1 MAVDV
6 FARTLALASLGNG
19 GGGSAVDTY
28 TKAEIDRMFGE
39 AGTVQVEA
47 VDVLPT
53 ENIKENVIYLVPN
66 GSSGENF
73 YDECMYI
80 NNKWET
86 IGTTEIDL
94 SNYTTKDELEEALVD
109 MVTVDVLNAY
119 PTKEQVDNAV
129 IQPAT
134 IINTDSS
141 DKIKISNATT
151 RTQVVEYFNKILTE
165 LNYDVLSPNNVIK
178 SVVGPVDKF
187 PVSLLIDGFLHPV
200 LGISFKHYANNKV
213 TVAFYIGD
221 YVTSHNVK
229 TANLQY
235 SSVATFARY
244 MFYLTEA
251 EVKAKNIQTIYNI
264 DGKANGDVPIS
275 AGSVKYIY
283 NQPYNFIP
291 TDNTTS
297 YTPVG
302 DYNPATKK
310 YVDDTVGAIEIP
322 SIEGLATE
330 EYADAAGQ
338 KAFDDMAAIAGDVNS
353 LTTETH
359 ETFAAAINEINAK
372 VDSIGNQI
380 VISSIE
386 PLDATKDPNL
396 INNYIT
402 QEELKEFH
410 TRILN
415 GGSGKIIFQ
424 GSVEDVTYV
433 SHYVPQY
440 PSPSMFFYCVNN
452 YIGTPSTKDGATVY
466 KEKYAPAFVLI
477 YTEQTDTYSW
487 GRTSQTSIEVPS
499 VEGLATEEY
508 VNEKIEEI
516 AFTPNWNAQEGEEGY
531 IENRTHYSNFTTS
544 EVIYHPNS
552 ASFGLAAG
560 NNGTYWFVH
569 EINDA
574 DTIAKISAADK
585 ISINFLGTVV
595 EGLEKKSKIVEEVEG
610 QPQEGELI
618 TVYWFGND
626 YAFSAFS
633 PVEGM
638 QDTGEPVSIL
648 VDTSAILLCLRG
660 TADDKGKTMFGTCV
674 IEAVTE
680 SVKKLDNK
688 YLDLDAYSTKEY
700 VDAAIA
706 ASSSNVEVFEGTQEE
721 YDALS
726 DEEKAKYTIVVIDD
740 GEEV

>member
-1 MAVDV
+1 MSNMAVDV

-19 GGGSAVDTY
+19 GEGSAVDTY

-94 SNYTTKDELEEALVD
+94 SNYATKDELEEALVD

-119 PTKEQVDNAV
+119 ATKEQLDKAV

-141 DKIKISNATT
+141 DRIKISNATT

-221 YVTSHNVK
+221 YITSHNVK

-310 YVDDTVGAIEIP
+310 YVDDTVAAIEIP
-322 SIEGLATE
+322 S
-330 EYADAAGQ
+330 
-338 KAFDDMAAIAGDVNS
+338 
-353 LTTETH
+353 
-359 ETFAAAINEINAK
+359 
-372 VDSIGNQI
+372 
-380 VISSIE
+380 
-386 PLDATKDPNL
+386 LD
-396 INNYIT
+396 
-402 QEELKEFH
+402 
-410 TRILN
+410 
-415 GGSGKIIFQ
+415 
-424 GSVEDVTYV
+424 
-433 SHYVPQY
+433 
-440 PSPSMFFYCVNN
+440 
-452 YIGTPSTKDGATVY
+452 
-466 KEKYAPAFVLI
+466 
-477 YTEQTDTYSW
+477 
-487 GRTSQTSIEVPS
+487 
-499 VEGLATEEY
+499 GLATEEY

-544 EVIYHPNS
+544 EVIYHPDS

-574 DTIAKISAADK
+574 DTIAKISTADK

-726 DEEKAKYTIVVIDD
+726 DEEKAKYTIAVIDD

>member
-28 TKAEIDRMFGE
+28 TKAEINKMIGDLETIQVELVDELPYGE
-39 AGTVQVEA
+39 AK
-47 VDVLPT
+47 
-53 ENIKENVIYLVPN
+53 NNVIYFKPATDGN
-66 GSSGENF
+66 YDGNYYEEWMYFGFDEPESGGF
-73 YDECMYI
+73 
-80 NNKWET
+80 WEQ
-86 IGTTEIDL
+86 IGTTEIDM
-94 SNYTTKDELEEALVD
+94 SQYSTTEELQEMMLQELAKYITNADFTEAL
-109 MVTVDVLNAY
+109 
-119 PTKEQVDNAV
+119 K
-129 IQPAT
+129 
-134 IINTDSS
+134 
-141 DKIKISNATT
+141 
-151 RTQVVEYFNKILTE
+151 
-165 LNYDVLSPNNVIK
+165 
-178 SVVGPVDKF
+178 
-187 PVSLLIDGFLHPV
+187 
-200 LGISFKHYANNKV
+200 
-213 TVAFYIGD
+213 D
-221 YVTSHNVK
+221 Y
-229 TANLQY
+229 
-235 SSVATFARY
+235 
-244 MFYLTEA
+244 
-251 EVKAKNIQTIYNI
+251 
-264 DGKANGDVPIS
+264 
-275 AGSVKYIY
+275 
-283 NQPYNFIP
+283 
-291 TDNTTS
+291 
-297 YTPVG
+297 
-302 DYNPATKK
+302 ATKK

-330 EYADAAGQ
+330 EY
-338 KAFDDMAAIAGDVNS
+338 
-353 LTTETH
+353 
-359 ETFAAAINEINAK
+359 
-372 VDSIGNQI
+372 
-380 VISSIE
+380 
-386 PLDATKDPNL
+386 
-396 INNYIT
+396 
-402 QEELKEFH
+402 
-410 TRILN
+410 
-415 GGSGKIIFQ
+415 
-424 GSVEDVTYV
+424 
-433 SHYVPQY
+433 
-440 PSPSMFFYCVNN
+440 
-452 YIGTPSTKDGATVY
+452 
-466 KEKYAPAFVLI
+466 
-477 YTEQTDTYSW
+477 
-487 GRTSQTSIEVPS
+487 
-499 VEGLATEEY
+499 

-516 AFTPNWNAQEGEEGY
+516 AFTPNWNAREGEEGY
-531 IENRTHYSNFTTS
+531 IENRTHYSNFTTN

-569 EINDA
+569 EINDV

-633 PVEGM
+633 PLEGM

-726 DEEKAKYTIVVIDD
+726 DEEKAKYTIAVIDD

>member
-1 MAVDV
+1 MSNMAVDV

-28 TKAEIDRMFGE
+28 TKAEINKMFSE

-47 VDVLPT
+47 VDALPT
-53 ENIKENVIYLVPN
+53 EDIKENVIYLVPN
-66 GSSGENF
+66 GSSGNNF

-80 NNKWET
+80 NGKWET
-86 IGTTEIDL
+86 IGTTEIDM
-94 SNYTTKDELEEALVD
+94 SQYSTTEELQEMMLQELAKYITNADFTEAL
-109 MVTVDVLNAY
+109 
-119 PTKEQVDNAV
+119 K
-129 IQPAT
+129 
-134 IINTDSS
+134 
-141 DKIKISNATT
+141 
-151 RTQVVEYFNKILTE
+151 
-165 LNYDVLSPNNVIK
+165 
-178 SVVGPVDKF
+178 
-187 PVSLLIDGFLHPV
+187 
-200 LGISFKHYANNKV
+200 
-213 TVAFYIGD
+213 D
-221 YVTSHNVK
+221 Y
-229 TANLQY
+229 
-235 SSVATFARY
+235 
-244 MFYLTEA
+244 
-251 EVKAKNIQTIYNI
+251 
-264 DGKANGDVPIS
+264 
-275 AGSVKYIY
+275 
-283 NQPYNFIP
+283 
-291 TDNTTS
+291 
-297 YTPVG
+297 
-302 DYNPATKK
+302 ATKK

-372 VDSIGNQI
+372 VDGIGNQI

-424 GSVEDVTYV
+424 GAVEDVTYV

-452 YIGTPSTKDGATVY
+452 YIGTPSTDDGATVY

-569 EINDA
+569 EINDP
-574 DTIAKISAADK
+574 DTIAKISTADK

>member
-1 MAVDV
+1 MSNMAVDV

-19 GGGSAVDTY
+19 GEGSAVDTY

-94 SNYTTKDELEEALVD
+94 SNYATKDELEEALVD

-119 PTKEQVDNAV
+119 ATKEQLDKAV

-134 IINTDSS
+134 IINTDAS
-141 DKIKISNATT
+141 DKIKMSSTTT

-187 PVSLLIDGFLHPV
+187 PISLSIDGFLHPV

-221 YVTSHNVK
+221 YITSHSVR
-229 TANLQY
+229 TENLQY

-264 DGKANGDVPIS
+264 DGKANGDIPIS

-310 YVDDTVGAIEIP
+310 YVDDSVAAIEIP
-322 SIEGLATE
+322 S
-330 EYADAAGQ
+330 
-338 KAFDDMAAIAGDVNS
+338 
-353 LTTETH
+353 
-359 ETFAAAINEINAK
+359 
-372 VDSIGNQI
+372 
-380 VISSIE
+380 
-386 PLDATKDPNL
+386 LD
-396 INNYIT
+396 
-402 QEELKEFH
+402 
-410 TRILN
+410 
-415 GGSGKIIFQ
+415 
-424 GSVEDVTYV
+424 
-433 SHYVPQY
+433 
-440 PSPSMFFYCVNN
+440 
-452 YIGTPSTKDGATVY
+452 
-466 KEKYAPAFVLI
+466 
-477 YTEQTDTYSW
+477 
-487 GRTSQTSIEVPS
+487 
-499 VEGLATEEY
+499 GLATEEY
-508 VNEKIEEI
+508 VNNQIAAVSGNGINCYNINTRLYQYTDGGPSSTQITDAEDIAVLETIINTQVPNTEIFLINNTDAHNESTYLATMTYKERNYCEINISSTLLWLGSVTGNLQIDYEEVDGQLKITNAI
-516 AFTPNWNAQEGEEGY
+516 AGVYEFGY
-531 IENRTHYSNFTTS
+531 E
-544 EVIYHPNS
+544 
-552 ASFGLAAG
+552 LAANYYNKDEVADQLEAKQDTLTAG
-560 NNGTYWFVH
+560 EGISIINNV
-569 EINDA
+569 
-574 DTIAKISAADK
+574 ISAT
-585 ISINFLGTVV
+585 S
-595 EGLEKKSKIVEEVEG
+595 S
-610 QPQEGELI
+610 GES
-618 TVYWFGND
+618 
-626 YAFSAFS
+626 SA
-633 PVEGM
+633 
-638 QDTGEPVSIL
+638 T
-648 VDTSAILLCLRG
+648 
-660 TADDKGKTMFGTCV
+660 
-674 IEAVTE
+674 
-680 SVKKLDNK
+680 
-688 YLDLDAYSTKEY
+688 
-700 VDAAIA
+700 
-706 ASSSNVEVFEGTQEE
+706 VFEGTQEE

-740 GEEV
+740 GEGV

>member
-28 TKAEIDRMFGE
+28 TKAEINKMFSE

-47 VDVLPT
+47 VDALPT
-53 ENIKENVIYLVPN
+53 EDIKENVIYLVPN
-66 GSSGENF
+66 GSSGNNF

-80 NNKWET
+80 NGKWET
-86 IGTTEIDL
+86 IGTTEIDM
-94 SNYTTKDELEEALVD
+94 SQYSTTEELQEMMLQELAKYITNADFTEAL
-109 MVTVDVLNAY
+109 
-119 PTKEQVDNAV
+119 K
-129 IQPAT
+129 
-134 IINTDSS
+134 
-141 DKIKISNATT
+141 
-151 RTQVVEYFNKILTE
+151 
-165 LNYDVLSPNNVIK
+165 
-178 SVVGPVDKF
+178 
-187 PVSLLIDGFLHPV
+187 
-200 LGISFKHYANNKV
+200 
-213 TVAFYIGD
+213 D
-221 YVTSHNVK
+221 Y
-229 TANLQY
+229 
-235 SSVATFARY
+235 
-244 MFYLTEA
+244 
-251 EVKAKNIQTIYNI
+251 
-264 DGKANGDVPIS
+264 
-275 AGSVKYIY
+275 
-283 NQPYNFIP
+283 
-291 TDNTTS
+291 
-297 YTPVG
+297 
-302 DYNPATKK
+302 ATKK

-322 SIEGLATE
+322 ST
-330 EYADAAGQ
+330 
-338 KAFDDMAAIAGDVNS
+338 
-353 LTTETH
+353 
-359 ETFAAAINEINAK
+359 
-372 VDSIGNQI
+372 
-380 VISSIE
+380 
-386 PLDATKDPNL
+386 
-396 INNYIT
+396 
-402 QEELKEFH
+402 
-410 TRILN
+410 
-415 GGSGKIIFQ
+415 
-424 GSVEDVTYV
+424 
-433 SHYVPQY
+433 
-440 PSPSMFFYCVNN
+440 
-452 YIGTPSTKDGATVY
+452 
-466 KEKYAPAFVLI
+466 
-477 YTEQTDTYSW
+477 
-487 GRTSQTSIEVPS
+487 
-499 VEGLATEEY
+499 EGLATEEY

-574 DTIAKISAADK
+574 DTIAKISTADK

-633 PVEGM
+633 PLEGM

-740 GEEV
+740 GGEV